1 VVYGD
6 IPVKNR
12 IRLLREMHGMT
23 QEGLAE
29 ALGVHRQTILA
40 TERGKFDPSL
50 DLAFRIARYFD
61 VSLEEVFIWE
71 EPDSGR

>member
-1 VVYGD
+1 
-6 IPVKNR
+6 
-12 IRLLREMHGMT
+12 MT